1 MPLLRNNNQSLSTSP
16 MMRDSLSSKAS
27 PFYTRLA
34 ETAPALLLGA
44 DMPTHSCWAFV
55 PPHVKLEHFA
65 LFFSNSQSKSFSSFG
80 RMPIVH
86 LTLKIGLCC
95 FLLRQQLVK
104 LSCIMR
110 TCQRDTTLYKGMMW
124 NPNCSLQLPHL
135 SCTQIASR
143 FLCFVCAWH
152 SSELGV
158 IGGKDGV
165 HDSLQPWKKQS
176 CVELVLRKA

>member
-1 MPLLRNNNQSLSTSP
+1 M
-16 MMRDSLSSKAS
+16 
-27 PFYTRLA
+27 RLA
-34 ETAPALLLGA
+34 ETAPALLPGA

-65 LFFSNSQSKSFSSFG
+65 LFFSNSQSKSFSSSG

-110 TCQRDTTLYKGMMW
+110 TCQRDITLYKGMMW

-135 SCTQIASR
+135 SCTQIVSR
-143 FLCFVCAWH
+143 FLCLVYAWH

-165 HDSLQPWKKQS
+165 HDSLQPGKKHRA
-176 CVELVLRKA
+176 VLRSLFWGKHKEMGRLRWGTGVLGLSFFTLFSETWIL